1 LLSIA
6 ATLAMILA
14 LAGTLYP
21 VPDRP
26 YNWLPYLYLVYLA
39 CGTVW
44 YLMSAQRRPV
54 TV

>member
-1 LLSIA
+1 VA
-6 ATLAMILA
+6 AGTAMLLA

-21 VPDRP
+21 VPTDQP

-44 YLMSAQRRPV
+44 FFVSGRRQP
-54 TV
+54 TIG